1 MSRLRRLRAGGV
13 YDTAE
18 ILHSGIFKKKIKSSL
33 KDGFCLEV
41 FTPISLSNFIRSST
55 EKKKNSMII
64 KLYANLF
71 IIWESYVAALGN
83 MAFKETSPYTY
94 KRKVYVGK
102 MKRQA
107 NQNQG
112 IMAQMMYYSK

>member
-1 MSRLRRLRAGGV
+1 MILQKFCPAVYLR
-13 YDTAE
+13 
-18 ILHSGIFKKKIKSSL
+18 KKIKSSP

-55 EKKKNSMII
+55 EKKRNSMII
-64 KLYANLF
+64 KSYANLF
-71 IIWESYVAALGN
+71 VIWESYVAALGN
-83 MAFKETSPYTY
+83 MAYKETSPYTY

>member
-1 MSRLRRLRAGGV
+1 MI
-13 YDTAE
+13 T
-18 ILHSGIFKKKIKSSL
+18 
-33 KDGFCLEV
+33 
-41 FTPISLSNFIRSST
+41 NFYTI
-55 EKKKNSMII
+55 
-64 KLYANLF
+64 LF
-71 IIWESYVAALGN
+71 IIWDLAVVRGALEN
-83 MAFKETSPYTY
+83 MALRQESSSYTY